1 MNDFLSAF
9 EIHIIPRDEVES
21 SDEASK
27 HAAREKLTLLIAK
40 ICKDFRGI
48 AFEESRGKLIY
59 AFEQVSFA
67 AQAGMAIQ
75 IEADALNAKNHLS
88 PICLA
93 SIGIV
98 AVINPFTGLKEEE
111 RSIQLASFMAEAAG
125 PGELY
130 LSEGA
135 HDSLKNPDSLLCR
148 FTRQLIRTGEDRA
161 LNAYEIFW
169 NPTEVDS
176 GKLDRDP
183 NAIDLEIQPIRS
195 FGLKLVAGV
204 LLLFFGVLLLTVG
217 YESLWLWFMH
227 MVYR

>member
-40 ICKDFRGI
+40 ICKDFRGVAI
-48 AFEESRGKLIY
+48 EESRGKIIY
-59 AFEQVSFA
+59 AFGQVSFA
-67 AQAGMAIQ
+67 AQACMAIQ
-75 IEADALNAKNHLS
+75 IEADALSAKNHLS

-135 HDSLKNPDSLLCR
+135 HDSLKNPGSLLCR
-148 FTRQLIRTGEDRA
+148 FTRQLLRTGEDRV

-169 NPTEVDS
+169 NPTEVDP
-176 GKLDRDP
+176 GKLDKDP
-183 NAIDLEIQPIRS
+183 NSIDLEIQPIRS
-195 FGLKLVAGV
+195 FGLKLVAGI

-217 YESLWLWFMH
+217 YESLWLWFIH

>member
-9 EIHIIPRDEVES
+9 EIHLIPRSDAGAP
-21 SDEASK
+21 DEAHSQS
-27 HAAREKLTLLIAK
+27 AREKLLLLIAQ
-40 ICKDFRGI
+40 ICKDFRGVI
-48 AFEESRGKLIY
+48 FEESRGKIIY

-98 AVINPFTGLKEEE
+98 ALINPFTGLKEEE

-135 HDSLKNPDSLLCR
+135 HDSLKNPGSLLCR
-148 FTRQLIRTGEDRA
+148 FTRQLLRTGEDRA

-169 NPTEVDS
+169 NPTEVDP

-195 FGLKLVAGV
+195 FGLKLVAGI

-217 YESLWLWFMH
+217 YEALWLWFIH

>member
-40 ICKDFRGI
+40 ICKDFRGVGL
-48 AFEESRGKLIY
+48 EVSRGKLIY

-135 HDSLKNPDSLLCR
+135 HGSLKNPDSLLCR